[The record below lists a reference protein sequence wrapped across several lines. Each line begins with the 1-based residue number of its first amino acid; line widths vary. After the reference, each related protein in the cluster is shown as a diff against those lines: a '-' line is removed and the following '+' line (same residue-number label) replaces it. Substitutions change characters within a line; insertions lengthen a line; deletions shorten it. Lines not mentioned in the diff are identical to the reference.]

1 MEEIDYKKKYLE
13 LKDEYERIKKIVNS
27 RKEDLVN
34 TAYKKLNI
42 PEDCEIYT
50 TYGYFLWKLSNK
62 ELIYLNKIITK
73 EKKNIIRA
81 PAKILVGIRFK
92 NRCKK
97 CKKSIPPNKKL
108 CNKCSK
114 K

>member
-1 MEEIDYKKKYLE
+1 M
-13 LKDEYERIKKIVNS
+13 NS

-34 TAYKKLNI
+34 KAYKKLKI
-42 PEDCEIYT
+42 PEDCEIHT
-50 TYGYFLWKLSNK
+50 TYGYFLWKLSNE

-73 EKKNIIRA
+73 EKKNIIRS
-81 PAKILVGIRFK
+81 PTKILYGLRFK